1 MTLVW
6 DDRIV
11 AVEID
16 PTDGI
21 FRRYCCYGRDLPA
34 TLTPIASMAIV
45 ADISANTAIAVAIR
59 SQTVEG
65 TYRSRVVSIRLCNGS
80 SKDMSANV

>member
-1 MTLVW
+1 MALGW

-21 FRRYCCYGRDLPA
+21 FRRYCFYGHNLPA

-45 ADISANTAIAVAIR
+45 ADIFSKCGN
-59 SQTVEG
+59 
-65 TYRSRVVSIRLCNGS
+65 RSRDRI
-80 SKDMSANV
+80 ANP